1 LNRRKDFGNI
11 GICLCNLTSTMPE
24 RDEGS
29 EKELRT
35 FGTSALIGSG
45 LWPNP
50 RYPLKRMLVGFTDA
64 FNTPSDNKI
73 STSVWNQKYH
83 PAHIKFLY

>member
-1 LNRRKDFGNI
+1 
-11 GICLCNLTSTMPE
+11 MPE

-29 EKELRT
+29 ETELRM

-50 RYPLKRMLVGFTDA
+50 RYPPKRTLVGFTDTLNNA
-64 FNTPSDNKI
+64 GDKKI
-73 STSVWNQKYH
+73 SASVWNQKYH